1 MSTGQSWYLVILI
14 LLPVAGAV
22 VLAAMSGAPV
32 KTVKLTALAFSL
44 VELAIVVA
52 LWIAYRSSMGNAAEQ
67 VAVPFKETFSVDWIP
82 FFGISF
88 SLGVD
93 GISLTMIA
101 LIAVLMPIVLG
112 ASWEEKL
119 PAGRTIGGYF
129 ALLLVLQGAMIGVF
143 AATNVFVF
151 YVMFEV
157 MLIPMYFLIGAF
169 GGVRR
174 AYAAT
179 KFFLYSLL
187 GGLLM
192 LASVIGIYV
201 ASGNILP
208 DGGTFDWETLRSISS
223 QIPESTQMWIFA
235 GFAIAFAIKAPLVPL
250 HTWLPDAGTE
260 APVGA
265 GTLLV
270 GVLDKVG
277 TFGFLRICLPLLP
290 AASAKLAW
298 VIILL
303 AVIGIVYGAIVAAGQ
318 SDIKRFVTF
327 TSIAHF
333 GFIALGVFAFTTQSI
348 AGAAFYMVNHG
359 IATGLL
365 FIVVGMLTTRG
376 GSKLIGDYGGVWKV
390 APLLGGTF
398 LIASLATIAMPGTN
412 SFISEFL
419 VLIGT
424 FTRHPAW
431 AVIATIGIVL
441 AAVYMLWVFQRM
453 MTGPVR
459 GFGVL
464 GGAHSGDSFGTDDF
478 GLDRPGGG
486 ALVPA
491 GAPAA
496 AVGDERSPLEPE
508 GEGPT
513 GNSSSEAPHG
523 THAPSKIRAKFGD
536 LTAREITVLTPLVV
550 LIIVL
555 GVYPQP
561 VLDVINPTAER
572 TMVDVGYTDPAPVV
586 PAPLEGGR

>member
-1 MSTGQSWYLVILI
+1 MV
-14 LLPVAGAV
+14 
-22 VLAAMSGAPV
+22 
-32 KTVKLTALAFSL
+32 ALAFTLAEL
-44 VELAIVVA
+44 VVVIA
-52 LWIAYRSSMGNAAEQ
+52 LWIAYRSSMGSAADQ
-67 VAVPFKETFSVDWIP
+67 VVVPFQEVFNVDWIP
-82 FFGISF
+82 TFGISF
-88 SLGVD
+88 TLGVD

-129 ALLLVLQGAMIGVF
+129 ALLLVLQGAMIAVF

-151 YVMFEV
+151 YVAFEV

-192 LASVIGIYV
+192 LASVIGLYV
-201 ASGNILP
+201 AAGNVLP
-208 DGGTFDWETLRSISS
+208 TGGTFDWVTLRSIAG
-223 QIPESTQMWIFA
+223 QIPESTQLWIFA

-298 VIILL
+298 LIILL

-390 APLLGGTF
+390 APILGGMF

-424 FTRHPAW
+424 FTVHPAW
-431 AVIATIGIVL
+431 ATIATFGIVL
-441 AAVYMLWVFQRM
+441 AAVYMLWVFQRT
-453 MTGPVR
+453 MTGPIR
-459 GFGVL
+459 GVGVL
-464 GGAHSGDSFGTDDF
+464 GGSHRGDDDF
-478 GLDRPGGG
+478 GGFRVGDGPGGG
-486 ALVPA
+486 VLVPV
-491 GAPAA
+491 GAPADS
-496 AVGDERSPLEPE
+496 GSGLQPE
-508 GEGPT
+508 GQGPT
-513 GNSSSEAPHG
+513 GNSIGEGH
-523 THAPSKIRAKFGD
+523 HAPSKIRAKFGD
-536 LTAREITVLTPLVV
+536 LTAREIVVVTPLVV
-550 LIIVL
+550 LIILL

-572 TMVDVGYTDPAPVV
+572 TMVDVGLTDPPPAVDAPS
-586 PAPLEGGR
+586 EGGR

>member
-1 MSTGQSWYLVILI
+1 VNSWYLVVLI
-14 LLPVAGAV
+14 FLPVVGAL

-32 KTVKLTALAFSL
+32 RTVKLTALAFSL
-44 VELAIVVA
+44 AELAVAAA
-52 LWIAYRSSMGNAAEQ
+52 LWVAYTSSAA
-67 VAVPFKETFSVDWIP
+67 VVDLPFRENFSVSWIP
-82 FFGISF
+82 YFGINF

-112 ASWEEKL
+112 ASWEERL

-129 ALLLVLQGAMIGVF
+129 ALLLVLQGAMVGVF

-192 LASVIGIYV
+192 LASVIGLYV
-201 ASGNILP
+201 ASAQVLP
-208 DGGTFDWETLRSISS
+208 AGGTLDWATLQSIAH
-223 QIPESTQMWIFA
+223 QIPESTQLWIFA

-298 VIILL
+298 LIILL

-318 SDIKRFVTF
+318 TDLKRFVTY

-365 FIVVGMLTTRG
+365 FLVVGMLTTRG
-376 GSKLIGDYGGVWKV
+376 GSKLVGDYGGVWKV
-390 APLLGGTF
+390 APILGGMF
-398 LIASLATIAMPGTN
+398 LIAALATVALPGTN
-412 SFISEFL
+412 SFISEFM

-424 FTRHPAW
+424 FSRHPAW
-431 AVIATIGIVL
+431 AVVATIGIVL
-441 AAVYMLWVFQRM
+441 AAVYMLWIFQRT

-459 GFGVL
+459 GAAVV
-464 GGAHSGDSFGTDDF
+464 GGRGPEDVDAPLELSPRDPGAAGGPERGSAVASPEPGT
-478 GLDRPGGG
+478 G
-486 ALVPA
+486 ALA
-491 GAPAA
+491 ASAA
-496 AVGDERSPLEPE
+496 AAS
-508 GEGPT
+508 T
-513 GNSSSEAPHG
+513 TEAPVAVAEGGHG
-523 THAPSKIRAKFGD
+523 ARTKVRALFAD
-536 LTAREITVLTPLVV
+536 LSPREITVLTPLVL
-550 LIIVL
+550 LIIFL

-572 TMVDVGYTDPAPVV
+572 TMVDAGYTDPV
-586 PAPLEGGR
+586 PAIDAPLGGGQ

>member
-1 MSTGQSWYLVILI
+1 
-14 LLPVAGAV
+14 
-22 VLAAMSGAPV
+22 
-32 KTVKLTALAFSL
+32 
-44 VELAIVVA
+44 
-52 LWIAYRSSMGNAAEQ
+52 
-67 VAVPFKETFSVDWIP
+67 
-82 FFGISF
+82 
-88 SLGVD
+88 
-93 GISLTMIA
+93 
-101 LIAVLMPIVLG
+101 
-112 ASWEEKL
+112 
-119 PAGRTIGGYF
+119 
-129 ALLLVLQGAMIGVF
+129 
-143 AATNVFVF
+143 
-151 YVMFEV
+151 
-157 MLIPMYFLIGAF
+157 MYFLIGAF

-192 LASVIGIYV
+192 LASVIGLYV
-201 ASGNILP
+201 ASGNVLP
-208 DGGTFDWETLRSISS
+208 DGGTFDWVTLRSIAS

-298 VIILL
+298 LIILL

-318 SDIKRFVTF
+318 TDLKRFVTY

-365 FIVVGMLTTRG
+365 FLVVGMLTTRG

-390 APLLGGTF
+390 APILGGMF

-424 FTRHPAW
+424 FTRHSAW
-431 AVIATIGIVL
+431 AVVATIGIVL
-441 AAVYMLWVFQRM
+441 AAVYMLWIFQRT
-453 MTGPVR
+453 MTGPIR

-464 GGAHSGDSFGTDDF
+464 GGAHSGDSAAGDTLDDF
-478 GLDRPGGG
+478 GLDNGSGGELVPVTVGG
-486 ALVPA
+486 AELSAAHDPQGHAVPA
-491 GAPAA
+491 VAPAA
-496 AVGDERSPLEPE
+496 GHHGAVS
-508 GEGPT
+508 
-513 GNSSSEAPHG
+513 AV
-523 THAPSKIRAKFGD
+523 RAKFGD

-572 TMVDVGYTDPAPVV
+572 TMVDVGFTNPPPAVD
-586 PAPLEGGR
+586 APIEGGN

>member
-1 MSTGQSWYLVILI
+1 MNSLYLVILI
-14 LLPVAGAV
+14 VLPVVGAV
-22 VLAAMSGAPV
+22 VLAAMGGAPV

-44 VELAIVVA
+44 AELVVVVA
-52 LWIAYRSSMGNAAEQ
+52 LWIAYRSDMGNGLDQ
-67 VAVPFKETFSVDWIP
+67 VAEPFRETFSVSWIP
-82 FFGISF
+82 YFGINF

-112 ASWEEKL
+112 ASWEERL

-201 ASGNILP
+201 ASGQVL
-208 DGGTFDWETLRSISS
+208 GKGTFDWVELRAVAG

-298 VIILL
+298 LIILL

-318 SDIKRFVTF
+318 TDLKRFVTY

-333 GFIALGVFAFTTQSI
+333 GFIAMGVFAFTTQSI

-365 FIVVGMLTTRG
+365 FIVVGMLTARG
-376 GSKLIGDYGGVWKV
+376 GSKLIGDYSGVWKV

-424 FTRHPAW
+424 FTRYPAW
-431 AVIATIGIVL
+431 SVIATVGIVL
-441 AAVYMLWVFQRM
+441 AAVYMLWIFQRT

-464 GGAHSGDSFGTDDF
+464 GGAHSGDDPGVATSGST
-478 GLDRPGGG
+478 RPASDSGRRCGRRS
-486 ALVPA
+486 
-491 GAPAA
+491 
-496 AVGDERSPLEPE
+496 ERWSP
-508 GEGPT
+508 
-513 GNSSSEAPHG
+513 
-523 THAPSKIRAKFGD
+523 PSRRIH
-536 LTAREITVLTPLVV
+536 L
-550 LIIVL
+550 
-555 GVYPQP
+555 
-561 VLDVINPTAER
+561 
-572 TMVDVGYTDPAPVV
+572 
-586 PAPLEGGR
+586 GGRDRTGAHHLKPCTPRPASAPNSAT

>member
-1 MSTGQSWYLVILI
+1 MTNSLYLPI
-14 LLPVAGAV
+14 LLLLPLAGAV
-22 VLAAMSGAPV
+22 VVAGMAGAPA
-32 KTVKLTALAFSL
+32 KTVKLTALGFSI
-44 VELAIVVA
+44 VELCVAIA
-52 LWIAYRSSMGNAAEQ
+52 LWVAYRSSMGTGSAAE
-67 VAVPFKETFSVDWIP
+67 AAAPFKQTFSVEWIP
-82 FFGISF
+82 SFGVSF

-101 LIAVLMPIVLG
+101 LIAVLVPIVLG

-129 ALLLVLQGAMIGVF
+129 ALLLVLQAAMMGVF
-143 AATNVFVF
+143 AATDVFVF

-169 GGVRR
+169 GGVHR

-192 LASVIGIYV
+192 LASVIGLYV
-201 ASGNILP
+201 ASGNVLP
-208 DGGTFDWETLRSISS
+208 SGTFSWETLRSISS

-250 HTWLPDAGTE
+250 HTWLPDAGAE

-298 VIILL
+298 LIILL

-318 SDIKRFVTF
+318 SDLKRFVTF

-348 AGAAFYMVNHG
+348 AGAALYMVNHG

-365 FIVVGMLTTRG
+365 FIVVGMLAARG

-390 APLLGGTF
+390 APLLGGMF
-398 LIASLATIAMPGTN
+398 LVASLATVALPGTN

-424 FTRHPAW
+424 FTRYPGW

-441 AAVYMLWVFQRM
+441 AAVYMLWVFQRTM
-453 MTGPVR
+453 FGPIR
-459 GFGVL
+459 GAGVL
-464 GGAHSGDSFGTDDF
+464 DEDF
-478 GLDRPGGG
+478 GLHARVPVTVGGPAG
-486 ALVPA
+486 STVPA
-491 GAPAA
+491 GSPGAAEFETTTPAHALIGEPGEEEAPAA
-496 AVGDERSPLEPE
+496 PHSRGAAV
-508 GEGPT
+508 
-513 GNSSSEAPHG
+513 
-523 THAPSKIRAKFGD
+523 RAKFGD
-536 LTAREITVLTPLVV
+536 LTGREIAVLTPLVA
-550 LIIVL
+550 LIILL

-572 TMVDVGYTDPAPVV
+572 TMVDVGFTDPV
-586 PAPLEGGR
+586 PPAAALSVGGGQ